1 MRQETIN
8 IYQFEEL
15 SDEAKKNAFEW
26 YRNGQEIHWG
36 DEWIDSLKSF
46 CKKFDIELCDWSYGF
61 YEGARI
67 STNIEYLEYGKDY
80 TFNHETLKRMGI
92 GDDCPFTGFCA
103 DEDLL
108 APIRAIKEG
117 ENPLRIDI
125 LQECLDSWLSGFNAD
140 IESQQSDE
148 YIADHII
155 ANEYEFTID
164 GKRY

>member
-8 IYQFEEL
+8 IYNFEDLPDEGKAKAIENFKSNQEL
-15 SDEAKKNAFEW
+15 F
-26 YRNGQEIHWG
+26 WG
-36 DEWIDSLKSF
+36 DEWIDSLKIF
-46 CKKFDIELCDWSYGF
+46 CDKFGVELCDWSYGF

-67 STNIEYLEYGKDY
+67 STNIEYFEYGKDY
-80 TFNHETLKRMGI
+80 TFDHETLKRI
-92 GDDCPFTGFCA
+92 GLDKECPFTGYCA

-108 APIRAIKEG
+108 APIRAITEG

-125 LQECLDSWLSGFNAD
+125 LQDCLDSWLSGFNAD

-148 YIADHII
+148 YITDYII
-155 ANEYEFTID
+155 LNEYEFTID